1 MSLIDI
7 VIGNVKTD
15 DNALAVRD
23 GFVEVKM
30 LASAAS
36 ATGAQTALEYGADKV
51 SWPATF
57 QLTTIS
63 RGATDDTVVNIE
75 VSNDNTNW
83 EFYAQLAVVGNSSDG
98 LASGAAPW
106 KYVRANCTTLDN
118 AGTGTFS
125 VYMV

>member
-1 MSLIDI
+1 MSLGD
-7 VIGNVKTD
+7 VILGSVKVTNSSFKVNTGFFD
-15 DNALAVRD
+15 VKLLAN
-23 GFVEVKM
+23 
-30 LASAAS
+30 AAS
-36 ATGAQTALEYGADKV
+36 ATGAQTALEYGVDNI
-51 SWPATF
+51 SWPASL

-83 EFYAQLAVVGNSSDG
+83 EFYAQLAVVGNSSDAV
-98 LASGAAPW
+98 ASGNAPW